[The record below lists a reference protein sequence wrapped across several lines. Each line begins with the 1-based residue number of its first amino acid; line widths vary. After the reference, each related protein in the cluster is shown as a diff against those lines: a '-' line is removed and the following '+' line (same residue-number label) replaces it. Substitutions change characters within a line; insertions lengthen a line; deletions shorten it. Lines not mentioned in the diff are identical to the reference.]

1 MSWPFIQISGD
12 LSGASIA
19 ISAIYKLEIQAICED
34 AMLGWRRGGVERSD
48 RKKRKARG
56 VFNDSSRLNW
66 LLLVS

>member
-34 AMLGWRRGGVERSD
+34 AMLGWRRDGVERSD